1 MYMLNR
7 VITWFTVEPAIS
19 LLMTITA
26 LVLFGSALAHQKAPA
41 DAFWPWLRR
50 LIEASVGAL
59 LFLGLLW
66 AFRGV
71 LNDNIDTFQ
80 STHGSLSDANRYSA
94 RSIWGQPHVQ
104 RELVVKH
111 YITTTEKE
119 ELPRQDLTQPPLY
132 REVEVRK
139 TIPQNSIIAF
149 NGDVALQLS
158 ERKKGYA
165 LYSGYIIDARYV
177 YTILNDADFATET
190 EFFFPLSPGQTV
202 YKNFHVIV
210 DGEDIGSELEFD
222 FDGNVYW
229 SDTMQPGQQSEVVVT
244 YQSRG
249 METYY
254 YQIPSQRN
262 IQNFSLTL
270 TVDRLPVDML
280 NYPEGCLTPTGIQP
294 TDDGR
299 GSVLSW
305 DLTDAIT
312 VAGMGVALPQPEQ
325 PGAKVLRVL
334 WNSPYALTLLGA
346 MLALTLL
353 ILGQTVRFLDLALLA
368 GAYSVQFLIM
378 AAISD
383 YFLGFW
389 GSLILG
395 AILTGAMTYLLFRH
409 LPVRLHRILIYSLVG
424 FFTILYPLSG
434 LLPEAKQRN
443 SFDDLVL
450 VGMIVYLFALSLYTR
465 IENGRMTVS
474 KDSYS

>member
-1 MYMLNR
+1 MYILNR

-26 LVLFGSALAHQKAPA
+26 LALFGSALTRQQVTS
-41 DAFWPWLRR
+41 DRFWPWLRR

-66 AFRGV
+66 AFRGI

-80 STHGSLSDANRYSA
+80 STHGSLSEANRYSA
-94 RSIWGQPHVQ
+94 RSIWGRPHVQ
-104 RELVVKH
+104 RELMVKH
-111 YITTTEKE
+111 YVTTTEKE
-119 ELPRQDLTQPPLY
+119 ELPRLDLTQPPLY

-149 NGDVALQLS
+149 EGDVALQLS
-158 ERKKGYA
+158 ERQKGYA
-165 LYSGYIIDARYV
+165 LYSGYVIDARYN
-177 YTILNDADFATET
+177 YTVLNDADFATET

-222 FDGNVYW
+222 FDGNVHW
-229 SDTMQPGQQSEVVVT
+229 SDTMQPGQQSNVIVT

-249 METYY
+249 MDTYY

-270 TVDRLPVDML
+270 TIDRLPVDML
-280 NYPEGCLTPTGIQP
+280 NYPEGCLTPTDIRS
-294 TDDGR
+294 TDDGA
-299 GSVLSW
+299 GSILTW

-353 ILGQTVRFLDLALLA
+353 ILGQAVRFLDLALLA
-368 GAYSVQFLIM
+368 GAYSVQFLTM

-383 YFLGFW
+383 YFFGFW

-395 AILTGAMTYLLFRH
+395 AILTGTMTYLLFRR
-409 LPVRLHRILIYSLVG
+409 LPNRLHRILIYALVG

-434 LLPEAKQRN
+434 LLPETQQRN

-465 IENGRMTVS
+465 IEIGGRPVS
-474 KDSYS
+474 EES